1 MISKTL
7 LTSIAE
13 EALKDKPLF
22 LVDVKCSA
30 DNVIEVVIDGMQG
43 VDIDRCVEISR
54 AIEARLNRDEE
65 DYELTVS
72 SAGIGDPLKL
82 TAQYL
87 KHENK
92 EVEAVLKDG
101 RKLQGVMTAPTDK
114 QFLLTYRKKVEQEPG
129 KKKKV
134 WREFTETVKR
144 EEVKTVRL
152 VIRF

>member
-101 RKLQGVMTAPTDK
+101 RKLQGVMTAPTDE